1 MRPVLYSLYA
11 AAAAVAFLIVGTMDH
26 SAEQDAA
33 DRYAQMVCEGHWP
46 DYDQR
51 DPACEQFTHHS
62 NHKED
67 NR

>member
-1 MRPVLYSLYA
+1 MRTAIYAIIAVL
-11 AAAAVAFLIVGTMDH
+11 AFLIVGTMDYDD
-26 SAEQDAA
+26 EVAA
-33 DRYAQMVCEGHWP
+33 ANHYDRMVCEGHWP
-46 DYDQR
+46 DYNQR

>member
-1 MRPVLYSLYA
+1 MHTAIYAIIVVL
-11 AAAAVAFLIVGTMDH
+11 AFAIVGTMDH
-26 SAEQDAA
+26 GAEQDAA
-33 DRYAQMVCEGHWP
+33 DRYDRLVCEGHWP